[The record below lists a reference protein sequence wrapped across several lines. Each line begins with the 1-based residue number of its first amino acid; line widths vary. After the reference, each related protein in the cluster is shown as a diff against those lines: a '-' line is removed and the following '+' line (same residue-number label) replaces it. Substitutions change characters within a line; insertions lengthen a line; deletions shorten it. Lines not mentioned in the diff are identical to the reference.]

1 MRAASEL
8 EQRRLGETFERLC
21 SVTSPSGHE
30 RGVADLVV
38 AELGAMGVEVTED
51 DTASRLGGDC
61 GNLFARV
68 GPVDAPQ
75 LLMCAHMDTVGDSTP
90 VTPVFRDGGW
100 ESEGDAILGAD
111 NKAALAVLVELARRI
126 SIEGAPVGL
135 ELCFTVREEQA
146 LKGAAEVDVGR
157 FSATTGYVFDHATP
171 IGQVIVASPTYVQ
184 WEAVVEG
191 RAAHAGISPEEGR
204 NAIVAAARAVSRIP
218 CGRIDAQ
225 TTANVASFLGGVAT
239 HGTNIVAPDCRVTG
253 EARSLEEGVAERLA
267 DEVVATFHDAANDP
281 DCSCDVDVTLER
293 SFTGYRLD
301 ADEPG
306 VRIATA
312 ALGACGY
319 EPELVDS
326 GGGSDANAFR
336 RSGLAVVN
344 LANGTERPHMPD
356 ERVSAAALEGMLD
369 VALALV
375 DQAPGTLS

>member
-1 MRAASEL
+1 MRPASEL
-8 EQRRLGETFERLC
+8 EQRRLGETFARLC
-21 SVTSPSGHE
+21 SITSPSGHE
-30 RGVADLVV
+30 REVATLLTE
-38 AELGAMGVEVTED
+38 ELAGMGIEVQED
-51 DTASRLGGDC
+51 DSADRLGGEC

-68 GPVDAPQ
+68 GPADAPQ
-75 LLMCAHMDTVGDSTP
+75 LMFCAHMDTVGDESP
-90 VTPVFRDGGW
+90 VVPVFREGGW

-111 NKAALAVLVELARRI
+111 NKAALAVIVELARRV

-146 LKGAAEVDVGR
+146 LKGAGEVDVGR

-171 IGQVIVASPTYVQ
+171 IGQIIGASPTYVQ
-184 WEAVVEG
+184 WDAVLEG
-191 RAAHAGISPEEGR
+191 RASHAGISPEDGR

-218 CGRIDAQ
+218 CGRIDAD
-225 TTANVASFLGGVAT
+225 TTANVASFLGGTAT

-267 DEVVATFHDAANDP
+267 DEVVATFHDAANEP

-293 SFTGYRLD
+293 SFLGYRI
-301 ADEPG
+301 DESDPG
-306 VRIATA
+306 VRLAQS
-312 ALGACGY
+312 ALSACGHD
-319 EPELVDS
+319 PVIVDS

-356 ERVSAAALEGMLD
+356 ERVSAEALEAMLD
-369 VALALV
+369 VAITLV
-375 DQAPGTLS
+375 DEAPGVLA

>member
-1 MRAASEL
+1 LRPASEL
-8 EQRRLGETFERLC
+8 EQRRLGETFARLC
-21 SVTSPSGHE
+21 SITSPSGHE
-30 RGVADLVV
+30 REVATLLTE
-38 AELGAMGVEVTED
+38 ELAGMGIEVQED
-51 DTASRLGGDC
+51 DSADRLGGEC

-68 GPVDAPQ
+68 GPADAPQ
-75 LLMCAHMDTVGDSTP
+75 LMFCAHMDTVGDESP
-90 VTPVFRDGGW
+90 VVPVFREGGW

-111 NKAALAVLVELARRI
+111 NKAALAVIVELARRV

-146 LKGAAEVDVGR
+146 LKGAGEVDVGR

-171 IGQVIVASPTYVQ
+171 IGQIIGASPTYVQ
-184 WEAVVEG
+184 WDAVLEG
-191 RAAHAGISPEEGR
+191 RASHAGISPEDGR

-218 CGRIDAQ
+218 CGRIDAD
-225 TTANVASFLGGVAT
+225 TTANVASFLGGTAT

-267 DEVVATFHDAANDP
+267 DEVVATFHDAANEP

-293 SFTGYRLD
+293 SFLGYRI
-301 ADEPG
+301 DESDPG
-306 VRIATA
+306 VRLAQS
-312 ALGACGY
+312 ALSACGHD
-319 EPELVDS
+319 PVIVDS

-356 ERVSAAALEGMLD
+356 ERVSAEALEAMLD
-369 VALALV
+369 VAITLV
-375 DQAPGTLS
+375 DEAPGVLA